1 MAVLIRRW
9 LFKPVV
15 DVSVLTH
22 RGRHDP
28 PRLFCPAV
36 FFLFAT
42 AVLTAVAVPSHLDP
56 NQRLVRECAQVA
68 NLMVGSVS
76 AGEVSHG
83 MARINRV

>member
-28 PRLFCPAV
+28 PRLFYPAV
-36 FFLFAT
+36 FFLYAT
-42 AVLTAVAVPSHLDP
+42 PFLTAVAVPTHLGP

-68 NLMVGSVS
+68 DLMVGSFS

-83 MARINRV
+83 MARINGV

>member
-28 PRLFCPAV
+28 PCLFYPSV
-36 FFLFAT
+36 FFLLAT
-42 AVLTAVAVPSHLDP
+42 AVRTAVALPSHLDP

-68 NLMVGSVS
+68 KLMVGSVS

-83 MARINRV
+83 MARLNRL